1 MAYCEDKRFG
11 ILIACFR
18 SNGSAI
24 SFVQVCIFLGNRWLI
39 TNNSSQLIWSAFA
52 LLLGRSW
59 SRPWSVFTA
68 AGNRSCWNWLNGN
81 SQSSASV
88 RRSLSPLTLKIWIW
102 YPNSLFYSSFS
113 SCFGLKFLILVY
125 SVQSTYTDHAEGK
138 RTHSIYTCPPY
149 FETNRAS
156 SFKQN
161 LLCLLLNFEP
171 QRLEAKTPFE
181 MSRAFFSVLSGCF
194 YRENRIVQ
202 KTNQVWIIFCIIIKI
217 RFEKRYKEIR
227 TVLWYT
233 VSIKTAAATNCAD
246 RFNVKKP
253 Q

>member
-18 SNGSAI
+18 SNCSAI

-68 AGNRSCWNWLNGN
+68 VGNRSCWNWLNGN
-81 SQSSASV
+81 SQSSASA

-161 LLCLLLNFEP
+161 LLCLLLDFRP

-181 MSRAFFSVLSGCF
+181 MSRAFFSALLGCF
-194 YRENRIVQ
+194 YRENRIAQ
-202 KTNQVWIIFCIIIKI
+202 KTNQVWIIFCIIIKM

-227 TVLWYT
+227 TVL
-233 VSIKTAAATNCAD
+233 
-246 RFNVKKP
+246 
-253 Q
+253 

>member
-18 SNGSAI
+18 SNCSAI

-81 SQSSASV
+81 SQSSASA

-156 SFKQN
+156 SFTQISSASFWISGRSALKQK
-161 LLCLLLNFEP
+161 
-171 QRLEAKTPFE
+171 RLSRCRGRFFLPF
-181 MSRAFFSVLSGCF
+181 RAVFTGK
-194 YRENRIVQ
+194 NHIAQ
-202 KTNQVWIIFCIIIKI
+202 KTNQAWINFCAIIKT
-217 RFEKRYKEIR
+217 R
-227 TVLWYT
+227 L
-233 VSIKTAAATNCAD
+233 
-246 RFNVKKP
+246 VKKM
-253 Q
+253 

>member
-18 SNGSAI
+18 SNCSAI

-81 SQSSASV
+81 SQSSASA

-161 LLCLLLNFEP
+161 LLCLLFGFQAAAPWSKNAFRDVEGVFFC
-171 QRLEAKTPFE
+171 PFGL
-181 MSRAFFSVLSGCF
+181 FLQG
-194 YRENRIVQ
+194 
-202 KTNQVWIIFCIIIKI
+202 
-217 RFEKRYKEIR
+217 
-227 TVLWYT
+227 
-233 VSIKTAAATNCAD
+233 KTAS
-246 RFNVKKP
+246 RKKRIRHESFFAP
-253 Q
+253 SSKRVL

>member
-1 MAYCEDKRFG
+1 MKR
-11 ILIACFR
+11 IR
-18 SNGSAI
+18 P
-24 SFVQVCIFLGNRWLI
+24 
-39 TNNSSQLIWSAFA
+39 

-81 SQSSASV
+81 SQSSASA

-161 LLCLLLNFEP
+161 LLCLLLDFRP
-171 QRLEAKTPFE
+171 QRLGVKNAFRSVEGVFFL
-181 MSRAFFSVLSGCF
+181 SFRAAFTG
-194 YRENRIVQ
+194 ENRIVQ
-202 KTNQVWIIFCIIIKI
+202 KTNQVWIIFCAIIKT
-217 RFEKRYKEIR
+217 R
-227 TVLWYT
+227 L
-233 VSIKTAAATNCAD
+233 
-246 RFNVKKP
+246 VKKI
-253 Q
+253 

>member
-18 SNGSAI
+18 SNCSAI

-81 SQSSASV
+81 SQSSASA

-171 QRLEAKTPFE
+171 QRLGVKNAFRAVEGVFFCPFGLLLQGKPHRAKNESSMNHFLHHYQN
-181 MSRAFFSVLSGCF
+181 AFW
-194 YRENRIVQ
+194 
-202 KTNQVWIIFCIIIKI
+202 KKI
-217 RFEKRYKEIR
+217 
-227 TVLWYT
+227 
-233 VSIKTAAATNCAD
+233 
-246 RFNVKKP
+246 
-253 Q
+253 